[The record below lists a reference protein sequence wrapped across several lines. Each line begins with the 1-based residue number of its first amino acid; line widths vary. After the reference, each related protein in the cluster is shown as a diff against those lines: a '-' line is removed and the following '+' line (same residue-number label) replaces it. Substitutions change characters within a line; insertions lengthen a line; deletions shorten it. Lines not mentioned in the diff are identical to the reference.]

1 MSPPT
6 RSYTV
11 LAHRHNLLQTTC
23 LVLRLQVPDVYGVFK
38 YVLDYHHAGYSYIN
52 LSQQV
57 LADLSNMLHV

>member
-1 MSPPT
+1 
-6 RSYTV
+6 
-11 LAHRHNLLQTTC
+11 
-23 LVLRLQVPDVYGVFK
+23 LRLQVPDVYGVFK